1 MTASR
6 IILLRHAEKPDEEHG
21 GVDAHGHPD
30 GDELSVRGW
39 QRAGALARL
48 FAPGGG
54 GLGVPDALFAER
66 PCAAHPSR
74 RCISTLQPLADR
86 LGLTLDQRFQ
96 RGEEVELAQALSGA
110 DGLALAAWDHRSLGR
125 LARALLGDTAKGPPE
140 WPPSCFDRFWILSR
154 AGSGWQ
160 LEDVP
165 QGLLAGDAPE

>member
-6 IILLRHAEKPDEEHG
+6 IILLRHAEKPAEPDR
-21 GVDAHGHPD
+21 GVDARGHPD
-30 GDELSVRGW
+30 GNELSVRGW

-48 FAPGGG
+48 FSPGGG

-96 RGEEVELAQALSGA
+96 RGDETELAQALSGS
-110 DGLALAAWDHRSLGR
+110 DGLALVAWDHRNLAR
-125 LARALLGDTAKGPPE
+125 LAHALLGDTVAGPAE
-140 WPPSCFDRFWILSR
+140 WSDSCFDKFWMLTR
-154 AGSGWQ
+154 DGPGWR
-160 LEDVP
+160 LEELP
-165 QGLLAGDAPE
+165 QGLLAGDDTP